1 MTPVRRPS
9 GARVV
14 TPAALTAMQRAVG
27 NAAVS
32 RMLEQ
37 EQEQHAAADVQRSA
51 VHEVLRSPGT
61 PMADGIRA
69 EMETRL
75 GADFSDV
82 RLHTG
87 ATARESAAGIGARAY
102 TSGSHIVL
110 GSGGGDKHTLAHEL
124 THVIQ
129 QRSGPV
135 AGTDNG
141 SGLRVSDPSDR
152 FEREAEANA
161 SRVLSRPLARE
172 SAAEHAAHAHGTQ
185 AGEPSVQRRP
195 TAKPAGEEGE
205 HTHVDADYPGLRLI
219 LDQKLTDEHY
229 EKIYQLAGTE
239 DRVIFDEDGS
249 YGYIKADDDLE
260 TYYKLVNME
269 IGPEQAQADLSGH
282 VNRQRDSSY
291 HVRAGAGTFE
301 GAQIDQLQDFAA
313 QGVRPGQLV
322 EVSVAL
328 LQQASGRAQTVAG
341 GLDEKR
347 LSAAVTGMK
356 NSAALEPIKIQVS
369 AGGISIQ
376 DGNHRL
382 GAAVQL
388 GSAYAPCKIV

>member
-9 GARVV
+9 GAGVV

-27 NAAVS
+27 NATVS

-37 EQEQHAAADVQRSA
+37 HDEVAADVQRSA

-110 GSGGGDKHTLAHEL
+110 GAGGGDKHTLAHEL
-124 THVIQ
+124 THLIQ

-172 SAAEHAAHAHGTQ
+172 SEAEHAAHAHGTQ

-195 TAKPAGEEGE
+195 TAKPAEEEGD

-239 DRVIFDEDGS
+239 ERVIFDEDGS

-291 HVRAGAGTFE
+291 HVRAGAGTFQ

-313 QGVRPGQLV
+313 QGVRTGQLV

-328 LQQASGRAQTVAG
+328 LRQASGRAQTVAG

-356 NSAALEPIKIQVS
+356 NSAALEPIKIRVDG
-369 AGGISIQ
+369 GGISIQ

-388 GSAYAPCKIV
+388 GAAYAPCKIV

>member
-1 MTPVRRPS
+1 M
-9 GARVV
+9 

-51 VHEVLRSPGT
+51 VHEVLRSAGT

-110 GSGGGDKHTLAHEL
+110 GAGGGDKHTLAHEL

-135 AGTDNG
+135 AGTDDG
-141 SGLRVSDPSDR
+141 TGLRVSDPSDR

-172 SAAEHAAHAHGTQ
+172 SEAEHAAHAAHAHGTQ
-185 AGEPSVQRRP
+185 AVEPSVQRRP
-195 TAKPAGEEGE
+195 ATKPAGEEGD
-205 HTHVDADYPGLRLI
+205 HTHVDPDYPGLRLV
-219 LDQKLTDEHY
+219 LDEKLTKEYY
-229 EKIYQLAGTE
+229 EKIYQLAGSE
-239 DRVIFDEDGS
+239 ERVIFDEDGS
-249 YGYIKADDDLE
+249 YGYIKVDDDLE

-269 IGPEQAQADLSGH
+269 VGPEQAQADLSGH
-282 VNRQRDSSY
+282 FSRQRDTSF
-291 HVRAGAGTFE
+291 HVRAGAGAFH
-301 GAQIDQLQDFAA
+301 GAQIDQLQDFEA
-313 QGVRPGQLV
+313 QGVRSGQLV

-341 GLDEKR
+341 GLVEKR
-347 LSAAVTGMK
+347 LGAAVTGMK
-356 NSAALEPIKIQVS
+356 NSAALEPIKIRVDG
-369 AGGISIQ
+369 GGISIQ

-388 GSAYAPCKIV
+388 GHAYVPCKIA

>member
-1 MTPVRRPS
+1 M
-9 GARVV
+9 
-14 TPAALTAMQRAVG
+14 TPAALAAMQRAVG

-37 EQEQHAAADVQRSA
+37 HEHSTGCGHDRAAPDVQRSA

-61 PMADGIRA
+61 PLADGLRS

-87 ATARESAAGIGARAY
+87 ASARESAAGIGARAY
-102 TSGSHIVL
+102 TSGSHIVI

-141 SGLRVSDPSDR
+141 TGLRVSDPSDR

-161 SRVLSRPLARE
+161 SRVLSRPPARDPE
-172 SAAEHAAHAHGTQ
+172 PVHAAHTPGTR
-185 AGEPSVQRRP
+185 AAEPSVQRWP
-195 TAKPAGEEGE
+195 QPKPAEEEGD
-205 HTHVDADYPGLRLI
+205 HTDVDPDYPGLRLI
-219 LDQKLTDEHY
+219 LDEAKTEEHGDEY
-229 EKIYQLAGTE
+229 GVEVYQLAGSE
-239 DRVIFDEDGS
+239 ERVIFDGESS
-249 YGYIKADDDLE
+249 YRYIKFDDGLE
-260 TYYKLVNME
+260 TYRSLNNGE
-269 IGPEQAQADLSGH
+269 IGPDQAQADLSGH
-282 VNRQRDSSY
+282 FTRQRDTSY
-291 HVRAGAGTFE
+291 HVRAG
-301 GAQIDQLQDFAA
+301 GAAFHGARIDQLQDFET
-313 QGVRPGQLV
+313 QGVRSGQLV

-328 LQQASGRAQTVAG
+328 LQGASGRAQTVAG
-341 GLDEKR
+341 GLVENR
-347 LSAAVTGMK
+347 LNAAVTGMR
-356 NSAALEPIKIQVS
+356 NSAALEPIKIKLN
-369 AGGISIQ
+369 GDGISIE

-382 GAAVQL
+382 GAAARL
-388 GSAYAPCKIV
+388 GHAYAPCKIV